1 MTYEQF
7 TYWLRGYLASQT
19 DSQMKIDIER
29 AIKDIDE
36 TSSPSSIRVNPWTN
50 PYPLTPGTGDYWY
63 STPNGTTTTKKEVLN
78 D

>member
-29 AIKDIDE
+29 ALDQIGEPKQPPLNVPLKR
-36 TSSPSSIRVNPWTN
+36 TPWTPDLN
-50 PYPLTPGTGDYWY
+50 PYWY
-63 STPNGTTTTKKEVLN
+63 ELSTTTCSGQKKEVLN